1 MPLNGN
7 QNYFSSYE
15 DEDFNWQRLED
26 EISMNNQQQRSNAS
40 AILSASGDDNDDEQM
55 DIDSMVFRSKVS
67 QQ

>member
-15 DEDFNWQRLED
+15 DEDINWQRLED

>member
-40 AILSASGDDNDDEQM
+40 AILSASGDDNDDEEM